1 MSKRVEFTNSTKCRI
16 AARSGYRC
24 AYLNCD
30 RATAGPGATPNDV
43 SITGE
48 AAHIWSATE
57 GGPRG
62 QGGLTEADLRHTQNG
77 IWLCRTHA
85 KIVDEKRGVH
95 FPAALLMSYR
105 DLHEARIA
113 REQQGIAR
121 RMAWIDRVTVAYS
134 AVFEPLAQMTL
145 AKVTLV
151 IGNNASGRTAL
162 CEWISAFE
170 RPDLLKRWQTGSR
183 FTPLRIELKL
193 FDPDEHSIGLGIDA
207 ARQFHFD
214 VNDVGV
220 AYNPFPFRPIWLRD
234 DWSIPM
240 PDNDD
245 DWIASLL
252 GIDSYVVRNVLREVR
267 EDANAFTRNPR
278 IEVDD
283 EGHRRIRAH
292 NTDALDLPLRVFSTG
307 ERGRLLVDVAIAL
320 ARTSARFVPT
330 ILLLD
335 GFITSFDSQNLRTV
349 AARLASAENQF
360 QSILFMVSP
369 RDNDAMRRMS
379 PAWQTVHLRGRQTN
393 VKIEVEGLTS
403 GIARSSL

>member
-1 MSKRVEFTNSTKCRI
+1 MSKRIEFKKSTKWKI

-24 AYLNCD
+24 AFLNCD
-30 RATAGPGATPNDV
+30 RVTVGPGATADEP

-48 AAHIWSATE
+48 AAHIWSAAE

-62 QGGLTEADLRHTQNG
+62 QGGLSESNLSGTQNG
-77 IWLCRTHA
+77 IWLCRMHA
-85 KIVDEKRGVH
+85 KIVDEKRGAN

-121 RMAWIDRVTVAYS
+121 RMAWLDRITVASS

-151 IGNNASGRTAL
+151 IGGNASGRTAL

-170 RPDLLKRWQTGSR
+170 RPEFLERWRTRSR
-183 FTPLRIELKL
+183 FSPLRIDLKL
-193 FDPDEHSIGLGIDA
+193 FDPAEQSIGLGIDA
-207 ARQFHFD
+207 ERGIYFE
-214 VNDVGV
+214 VNHVGV

-234 DWSIPM
+234 DWSITM

-245 DWIASLL
+245 DWIASSL
-252 GIDSYVVRNVLREVR
+252 GIDSYVVGNVLKEVR
-267 EDANAFTRNPR
+267 EDSSAFTKNPR

-283 EGHRRIRAH
+283 EGHRRIHAR
-292 NTDALDLPLRVFSTG
+292 NIDAIDLLLRNFSTG

-335 GFITSFDSQNLRTV
+335 GFITSFDSEHLQTV

-360 QSILFMVSP
+360 QSVLFRVAH
-369 RDNDAMRRMS
+369 RDEDALRLLS
-379 PAWQTVHLRGRQTN
+379 PAWQMVHLRGRETN
-393 VKIEVEGLTS
+393 VKIEVEGFTS
-403 GIARSSL
+403 GITRPS

>member
-1 MSKRVEFTNSTKCRI
+1 MSKRIEFRQKTKWKI

-24 AYLNCD
+24 AFLNCD
-30 RATAGPGATPNDV
+30 RTTVGPGVTADEV

-48 AAHIWSATE
+48 AAHIWSAAE

-62 QGGLTEADLRHTQNG
+62 QGGLTESALGRAQNG

-85 KIVDEKRGVH
+85 KIVDEKRGAR

-121 RMAWIDRVTVAYS
+121 RMTWLDRVIVARGP
-134 AVFEPLAQMTL
+134 VFEPLAQMTL

-151 IGNNASGRTAL
+151 IGGNASGRTAL

-170 RPDLLKRWQTGSR
+170 RPELLKRWSTGSR
-183 FTPLRIELKL
+183 FSPLRIVLKL
-193 FDPDEHSIGLGIDA
+193 FDPGEQSIGLGIDA
-207 ARQFHFD
+207 ERRIYFE

-234 DWSIPM
+234 DWSIPI
-240 PDNDD
+240 PDDDD
-245 DWIASLL
+245 DWIASSL
-252 GIDSYVVRNVLREVR
+252 GIDSYVVGNVLKEVS
-267 EDANAFTRNPR
+267 EDADAFTKNPR
-278 IEVDD
+278 IEVDG
-283 EGHRRIRAH
+283 EGRRRIHAE
-292 NTDALDLPLRVFSTG
+292 NIDARDLPLRVFSTG
-307 ERGRLLVDVAIAL
+307 ERGQLLVDVAIAL
-320 ARTSARFVPT
+320 ARISARFVPT

-335 GFITSFDSQNLRTV
+335 GFITSFDPQYLQAV
-349 AARLASAENQF
+349 ANRLASAENQF
-360 QSILFMVSP
+360 QSVLFRVAH
-369 RDNDAMRRMS
+369 RDEDALRLLS
-379 PAWQTVHLRGRQTN
+379 PAWQLVHLRGRETN

-403 GIARSSL
+403 GIARSS

>member
-1 MSKRVEFTNSTKCRI
+1 M
-16 AARSGYRC
+16 
-24 AYLNCD
+24 
-30 RATAGPGATPNDV
+30 
-43 SITGE
+43 
-48 AAHIWSATE
+48 
-57 GGPRG
+57 
-62 QGGLTEADLRHTQNG
+62 
-77 IWLCRTHA
+77 
-85 KIVDEKRGVH
+85 VDEKRGAH

-121 RMAWIDRVTVAYS
+121 RMAWLDRVTVARS

-151 IGNNASGRTAL
+151 IGGNASGRTAL

-170 RPDLLKRWQTGSR
+170 RPELLERWRIGKRFS
-183 FTPLRIELKL
+183 PLRIELKL
-193 FDPDEHSIGLGIDA
+193 FDPAEQSIGLGIDA
-207 ARQFHFD
+207 ERRIYFE

-234 DWSIPM
+234 DRFNPM

-245 DWIASLL
+245 DWIASSL
-252 GIDSYVVRNVLREVR
+252 GIDSYVVGNVLKEVS
-267 EDANAFTRNPR
+267 EDSDAFTKNPR

-292 NTDALDLPLRVFSTG
+292 NRDALDLPLRVFSTG

-320 ARTSARFVPT
+320 ARTSSRFVPT

-335 GFITSFDSQNLRTV
+335 GFITSFDSENLRTV

-360 QSILFMVSP
+360 QSVLFRVAH
-369 RDNDAMRRMS
+369 RDEDALHLLS
-379 PAWQTVHLRGRQTN
+379 PAWQMVHLRGRETN

-403 GIARSSL
+403 GIARSS

>member
-1 MSKRVEFTNSTKCRI
+1 M
-16 AARSGYRC
+16 
-24 AYLNCD
+24 
-30 RATAGPGATPNDV
+30 
-43 SITGE
+43 
-48 AAHIWSATE
+48 
-57 GGPRG
+57 
-62 QGGLTEADLRHTQNG
+62 
-77 IWLCRTHA
+77 
-85 KIVDEKRGVH
+85 VDEKRGAH
-95 FPAALLMSYR
+95 FPAALLLSYR

-121 RMAWIDRVTVAYS
+121 RMAWLDRITVARS
-134 AVFEPLAQMTL
+134 PVFEPLAQMTL

-151 IGNNASGRTAL
+151 IGGNASGRTAL

-170 RPDLLKRWQTGSR
+170 RPEFLERWRTGSR
-183 FTPLRIELKL
+183 FSPLRIELRL
-193 FDPDEHSIGLGIDA
+193 FDPVEQSIGLGIDA
-207 ARQFHFD
+207 ERRIYFE

-245 DWIASLL
+245 DWIASSL
-252 GIDSYVVRNVLREVR
+252 GIDSYVVGNVLKEVR
-267 EDANAFTRNPR
+267 EDSDAFTKNPR

-292 NTDALDLPLRVFSTG
+292 NIEARDLPLRAFSTG

-335 GFITSFDSQNLRTV
+335 GFITSFDSEHLQTV
-349 AARLASAENQF
+349 AARLASADNQF
-360 QSILFMVSP
+360 QSVLFRVAH
-369 RDNDAMRRMS
+369 RDEDALRLLS
-379 PAWQTVHLRGRQTN
+379 PAWQMVHLRGRETN
-393 VKIEVEGLTS
+393 VKIEVEGSTF
-403 GIARSSL
+403 GVARSN